1 MEMVEEQTNTKDVSV
16 DKLRWWGLIKDGH
29 IFSDNLLNNN
39 RLYNFKTPEPNNY
52 KSAVITFTT
61 ILLILFNNSGKT
73 FHWK

>member
-16 DKLRWWGLIKDGH
+16 DKLRWWGLIKDGN